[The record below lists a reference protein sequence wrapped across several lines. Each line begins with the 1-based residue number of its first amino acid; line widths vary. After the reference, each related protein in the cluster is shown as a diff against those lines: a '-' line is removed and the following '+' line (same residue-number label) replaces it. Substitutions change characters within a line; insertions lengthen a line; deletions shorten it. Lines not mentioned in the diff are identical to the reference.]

1 MESSVSSL
9 IKLIFSLSTNTEEAK
24 TQTASTISSTPEY
37 QDPKTK
43 DIYIQQFF
51 KNLRSS
57 YQLEINVINKHI

>member
-9 IKLIFSLSTNTEEAK
+9 IKLIFSLSTNIEEAK
-24 TQTASTISSTPEY
+24 VQTVSTISSAPEY
-37 QDPKTK
+37 QEPKTK

-57 YQLEINVINKHI
+57 YQLEINVINNHI